1 MSLPVIILRPEPGA
15 QRTREKCAALGLE
28 TRLCPLFAARGLAWT
43 CPDPAQFAAILI
55 TSANAA
61 RLAGPGRMRY
71 KHLPVFAVGEASAEA
86 ANEAG
91 FEWVVSGEGD
101 VARLVA
107 KISSLGHQSL
117 LHLSGE
123 HVTDVE
129 FMNLRVERRIVYES
143 VTFSPSPAMLQTLS
157 EPGVALVHSPRA
169 GARLAEIA
177 FDKAQLSVVAISARA
192 GKAAGEG
199 WQRLAIADQ
208 PRDEAMIALAAR
220 IARL

>member
-1 MSLPVIILRPEPGA
+1 LSVPVIILRPQPGA
-15 QRTREKCAALGLE
+15 DRTREKCEALGLE
-28 TRLCPLFAARGLAWT
+28 TRLCPLFAARGLAWS
-43 CPDPAQFAAILI
+43 CPDPAQFAAVLI

-61 RLAGPGRMRY
+61 RLAGPGRVRY
-71 KHLPVFAVGEASAEA
+71 KHLPVFAVGETSAEA
-86 ANEAG
+86 AKEAG

-117 LHLSGE
+117 LHLSGK

-129 FMNLRVERRIVYES
+129 FQNLKVERRIVYES
-143 VTFSPSPAMLQTLS
+143 VELSPSAAMLHMLS

-169 GARLAEIA
+169 GARLAAIVL
-177 FDKAQLSVVAISARA
+177 DKAAISIVAISARA
-192 GKAAGEG
+192 ATAAGDG

-208 PRDEAMIALAAR
+208 PRDEAMIARAAQ